1 MWENKAIGTK
11 RQSTTL
17 KVKPGARAVRFL
29 LSPAGKILLVV
40 LALGITLGSVSFAYY
55 YVKYSR
61 LIDEKLRTPF
71 TDTSKIYAESKAVS
85 VGDRMSPAELVDHLR
100 RAGFSESSSN
110 RLGWYHVRP
119 DAIEIIPG
127 PDAVEPEAGVIKFS
141 GGKISSIVS
150 TQDRT
155 ERTQFQLEPELIT
168 NLSDRNR
175 EKRRIVHFD
184 DIPKVLVEAILS
196 AEDKRF
202 FQHAGFDPLR
212 VMKAA
217 YVDLKTGDKTQG
229 ASTLS
234 MQLAREFWLDQN
246 KNWKRKAAEVMIT
259 IELEQKLTKK
269 EIFQNYSN
277 QISLGMRGSFSIR
290 GFGQAAQAYFGKD
303 IRNLNIH
310 EAATLA
316 AIPRNP
322 SYYNPY
328 RHPDHAKARRNLILS
343 MMRQNG
349 FITDREYAVESEAP
363 LGVVAGGLESSEA
376 PYFVDLVNDEVSR
389 MFQDRDFQTSS
400 YRIYTTLDSNL
411 QRAAGEAVR
420 IGIQGVDE
428 LLKKQRRHKGVAF
441 PDVQVALIAVDPH
454 TAEVKAL
461 VGGRNYGVSQLN
473 HILAKR
479 APGSIFKP
487 FVYAAA
493 MNTGITPGAPV
504 VLTPASKVMDEPT
517 TFWFDDKP
525 YEPKNFTR
533 KFLGEITVREALAH
547 SINVAA
553 VKVAEQVGYQT
564 VVDLAKNAGMN
575 LNVHATPSVALGAY
589 EVTPVEMAGA
599 YTIFSNEGV
608 YVKPNWISMVR
619 ARNNSIIYKY
629 KPESHPVLDPR
640 VSYMMVNLLEEV
652 MRTGTAAGVR
662 SRGFRVPAAGKTGT
676 DPTNGWFAGF
686 TSELMCLVWVGFD
699 DNRNLDLEGAHS
711 ALPIWTEFMKR
722 ALEYK
727 EYKNAKPFEAPEGIV
742 AMEIDPLSGQ
752 AATAACP
759 THQQEVFIA
768 GTQPLETCRLH
779 GGGQPGVTR
788 VTGWETQPPQP
799 TSAPNPSNLSQPP
812 VSMRPRIVTGDSP
825 PPTTANAE
833 QADKPKEKKKGFFG
847 RIFGVFK

>member
-1 MWENKAIGTK
+1 
-11 RQSTTL
+11 
-17 KVKPGARAVRFL
+17 VRFL
-29 LSPAGKILLVV
+29 LSPFGKVLLVL
-40 LALGITLGSVSFAYY
+40 LALGITFGTIGFTYY

-71 TDTSKIYAESKAVS
+71 TDTSKIYASSKAVS
-85 VGDRMSPAELVDHLR
+85 VGDNMLPSDLVDRLR
-100 RAGFSESSSN
+100 RAGFSESSTN

-127 PDAVEPEAGVIKFS
+127 PDAIEPEAGVVKFA
-141 GGKISSIVS
+141 GGKISGIVS

-155 ERTQFQLEPELIT
+155 ARTQLQLEPELIT

-175 EKRRIVHFD
+175 EKRRIVHYD
-184 DIPKVLVEAILS
+184 DIPKILVEAILS

-217 YVDLKTGDKTQG
+217 YVDVKTGDKTQG

-269 EIFQNYSN
+269 EIFEHYSN

-290 GFGQAAQAYFGKD
+290 GFGQASQAYFGKD

-322 SYYNPY
+322 TYYNPY
-328 RHPDHAKARRNLILS
+328 RHPDHAKQRRNLILS

-349 FITDREYAVESEAP
+349 FITDRQYAVESEAP
-363 LGVVAGGLESSEA
+363 LGVVGGGLESTEA

-389 MFQDRDFQTSS
+389 MFQDRDFQAST
-400 YRIYTTLDSNL
+400 YRIYTTLDLNL
-411 QRAAGEAVR
+411 QRAAGEAIR

-428 LLKKQRRHKGVAF
+428 LLKKQRRHRGVAF
-441 PDVQVALIAVDPH
+441 PDVQCALIAIDPR

-473 HILAKR
+473 HILRQR

-533 KFLGEITVREALAH
+533 KFLGEITLREALAH

-553 VKVAEQVGYQT
+553 VKVAEQVSYET

-575 LNVHATPSVALGAY
+575 LNVHPTPSVALGAY

-608 YVKPNWISMVR
+608 YVKPSWISMIR
-619 ARNNSIIYKY
+619 ARNNSVIYKN

-640 VSYMMVNLLEEV
+640 VSYMMVDLLEEV

-686 TSELMCLVWVGFD
+686 TSELLCIVWVGFD
-699 DNRNLDLEGAHS
+699 DNRELALEGAHS

-727 EYKNAKPFEAPEGIV
+727 EYKNAKPFEMPDGIV
-742 AMEIDPLSGQ
+742 PVQIDPLSGQ
-752 AATAACP
+752 LATPACP
-759 THQQEVFIA
+759 GARQEVFIA

-779 GGGQPGVTR
+779 GGSGPAITH
-788 VTGWETQPPQP
+788 VTGWETPPPQP
-799 TSAPNPSNLSQPP
+799 TSVPTPSNLSQPP
-812 VSMRPRIVTGDSP
+812 ISARPRIVTGDSP
-825 PPTTANAE
+825 APATATAE
-833 QADKPKEKKKGFFG
+833 QAEKPPEKKKGFFG
-847 RIFGVFK
+847 RVFGVFK